1 MSVLRV
7 SLRGTVLVGRNGKIR
22 KLSERDV
29 KVAER
34 HLGECGVLS
43 TAAWKVPGGGGG
55 DWKTAWK

>member
-7 SLRGTVLVGRNGKIR
+7 SLRVTVLAGRNSKIR

-29 KVAER
+29 NIAER
-34 HLGECGVLS
+34 QRGECGVPS
-43 TAAWKVPGGGGG
+43 TAAWKVPGVGG